1 MSMAAFPPVQ
11 AEVKS
16 ERPLCCFGNLLL
28 YFPIRE
34 AQAFV
39 EKFEGA
45 LGKGKG
51 KKLYAYKMM
60 MAKVSAAMMPGKSL
74 DTWLCIQHIFGTFY

>member
-1 MSMAAFPPVQ
+1 MLV
-11 AEVKS
+11 
-16 ERPLCCFGNLLL
+16 

-60 MAKVSAAMMPGKSL
+60 MAKVSMEMTAEKSTETVYL
-74 DTWLCIQHIFGTFY
+74 FSILLVYY